1 MSYKITQYTK
11 DRAKEFNVIV
21 KPSQTKPYKIDVYS
35 PSGKLITRIGHI
47 DYPDYPTYIK
57 THGRDYADIR
67 RKNYLA
73 RSRHYKTDRGRY
85 ARILLW

>member
-1 MSYKITQYTK
+1 MNYKITRYTL
-11 DRAKEFNVIV
+11 DRAKQFNVIV
-21 KPSQTKPYKIDVYS
+21 KPSKLRPYKIDVFN

-57 THGRDYADIR
+57 THGQAYADIR

-73 RSRHYKTDRGRY
+73 RSKNYKTDRGRY